1 MNGETCKSPVWDI
14 LELLGQD
21 ELSVDDWKKV
31 YGVYNE
37 LQLDLALR
45 RKWARQAEH
54 NARVYELQ
62 QMERYQ
68 ADGLKVTDARNRA
81 KLDNREQVAK
91 VFEAQ
96 CDVDILTA
104 DVTTLQHIITHLE
117 QKE

>member
-1 MNGETCKSPVWDI
+1 MYH
-14 LELLGQD
+14 
-21 ELSVDDWKKV
+21 KV
-31 YGVYNE
+31 QVN
-37 LQLDLALR
+37 LALH

-54 NARVYELQ
+54 NAKVYELEL
-62 QMERYQ
+62 MEQYQ
-68 ADGLKVTDARNRA
+68 ADGLKVTDARNKA